1 MIFSCSIKL
10 SRHRQAPWLSQAT
23 CTHSFYRQAFSPASS
38 QQVVTPLLYR
48 QLGQSRLLKDSSVIA
63 PSSPQ
68 VSEWLGVQT
77 SLQHSGRR
85 WWTAIQTASQGSV
98 ARWTDRVKTP
108 YYYWYWPRGGAPSTH
123 SPLKEHWVL
132 GFFIYYPG
140 QNINEKNA
148 FPETYCPYYILFI
161 K

>member
-1 MIFSCSIKL
+1 MCKSSCNDQAMIFSCSIKL

-77 SLQHSGRR
+77 SLQAAGGGQLYRR
-85 WWTAIQTASQGSV
+85 LARAAWPDEQTELKHLIITDTDQEGARRAPTAHLKSIGFWASLF
-98 ARWTDRVKTP
+98 T
-108 YYYWYWPRGGAPSTH
+108 
-123 SPLKEHWVL
+123 
-132 GFFIYYPG
+132 
-140 QNINEKNA
+140 
-148 FPETYCPYYILFI
+148 ILVRT
-161 K
+161 